1 MPTSE
6 SQLETLDLILKDL
19 GSVWAM
25 DPDLALTDSNSSVN
39 GYELCQHSYVS
50 VKNIESNGSVQITYK
65 YRHHFREI
73 ENEVPY
79 YLQPNKPL

>member
-50 VKNIESNGSVQITYK
+50 VENVILRAMEAFKLPISTDTIQGN
-65 YRHHFREI
+65 REWSP
-73 ENEVPY
+73 V
-79 YLQPNKPL
+79 LSAT